1 MPLTQDEVTFLRE
14 SLHQSRA
21 EAESLRLD
29 LGDATALIEALEGE
43 LWAIT
48 SHWQGPDRGQSEE
61 RAMDLLIQARTLIRR
76 ALVQELGPESVEQA
90 GALWDLRIAE
100 VCFRFLLRFRSLQ
113 VSRSPYMPDEPL
125 SSG

>member
-1 MPLTQDEVTFLRE
+1 LRE
-14 SLHQSRA
+14 SLHQSRG

-29 LGDATALIEALEGE
+29 LGEATALIEALEGE

-48 SHWQGPDRGQSEE
+48 SRWRGPDRGQDDAS
-61 RAMDLLIQARTLIRR
+61 AMDLLIQARTQLRR
-76 ALVQELGPESVEQA
+76 ALIQELGPESVEQA
-90 GALWDLRIAE
+90 GALQDLRVAE

>member
-1 MPLTQDEVTFLRE
+1 MQDELTFLRE

-48 SHWQGPDRGQSEE
+48 SRWHGPDRGQDDAS
-61 RAMDLLIQARTLIRR
+61 AMDLLIQARTQLRR
-76 ALVQELGPESVEQA
+76 ALIQEPGSEGSH
-90 GALWDLRIAE
+90 GALRDLQIAE
-100 VCFRFLLRFRSLQ
+100 AAFRFLLGLRSLQ
-113 VSRSPYMPDEPL
+113 VSRSPFRERTPRR
-125 SSG
+125 